1 MIEGAL
7 LYDLMQ
13 KLNVKTLD
21 ELEKAIDAMDKDD
34 KQGVFVQIP
43 WEVMIDLAMMDMS
56 LKHLLSKDSQEYPSN
71 FTEHVKRCAIAFQ
84 VIGDH
89 FLEKQELED
98 VKEVH

>member
-21 ELEKAIDAMDKDD
+21 ELEKAIDTMDKDD